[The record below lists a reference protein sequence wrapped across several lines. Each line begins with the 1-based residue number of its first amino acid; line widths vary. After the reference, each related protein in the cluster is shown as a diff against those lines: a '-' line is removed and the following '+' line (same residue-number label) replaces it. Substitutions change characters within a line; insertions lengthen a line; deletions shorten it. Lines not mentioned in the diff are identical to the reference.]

1 MIGKRPHAAA
11 SAAVPQQQPPA
22 SAAEAEAS
30 VALESQMEGQ
40 LEQSLPSSVPRK
52 LYALK
57 RYSSL
62 ASIARASTNMG
73 ATCIR
78 ASSAKMEWTEF
89 GYLNWTCGINVD
101 PDTSH
106 LQVFGKLIVL
116 PNIFH
121 HVLVLSLWIYGFGEN
136 RSSWE
141 PATDSC
147 WKVDSQ
153 SLLLAAR
160 KSP

>member
-57 RYSSL
+57 QL
-62 ASIARASTNMG
+62 FN
-73 ATCIR
+73 
-78 ASSAKMEWTEF
+78 
-89 GYLNWTCGINVD
+89 
-101 PDTSH
+101 DT
-106 LQVFGKLIVL
+106 
-116 PNIFH
+116 
-121 HVLVLSLWIYGFGEN
+121 LVW
-136 RSSWE
+136 
-141 PATDSC
+141 
-147 WKVDSQ
+147 
-153 SLLLAAR
+153 LLLLEQALIWVPPA
-160 KSP
+160 